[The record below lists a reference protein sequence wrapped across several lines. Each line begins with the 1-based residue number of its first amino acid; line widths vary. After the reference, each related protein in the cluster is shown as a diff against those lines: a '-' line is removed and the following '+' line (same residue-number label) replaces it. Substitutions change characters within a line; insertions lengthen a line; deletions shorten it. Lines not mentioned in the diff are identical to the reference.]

1 MKSKLI
7 YWLVYGGMWLFS
19 ALPFRVLYVLSDF
32 NYLLM
37 YHVGRYRRKVVREN
51 LEKSFPEKTEAERLQ
66 IERKFYRYLSDYMLE
81 DLKLLHMSAEDLC
94 QRMIYKNT
102 EQYLELTEKYGGIIV
117 MIPHYANY
125 EWLIGM
131 GSVMKPGDV
140 PVQVYKPLKDKY
152 LNELFKQIRSRFG
165 GYNIPKHSTAREIIK
180 LKREGKNMVVGLIT
194 DQWPSGDRYWTTF
207 MGQETAFL
215 NGAERIAKMM
225 NFPVFYCE
233 LTKTRRGY
241 CEAEFKLMTE
251 APKETVEGEIT
262 DMFAHELEQ
271 TIRREPA
278 YWLWSHKRWKFTK
291 KECEQKEQEELIKRK
306 DKFN

>member
-37 YHVGRYRRKVVREN
+37 YHVWRYRRKVVREN

-215 NGAERIAKMM
+215 NGAERIAKIM

-291 KECEQKEQEELIKRK
+291 KECEQKEQELIKRK

>member
-37 YHVGRYRRKVVREN
+37 YHVWRYRRKVVREN

-215 NGAERIAKMM
+215 NGAERIAKIM

-262 DMFAHELEQ
+262 DMFAHELDQ

-291 KECEQKEQEELIKRK
+291 KECEQKEQELIKRK
-306 DKFN
+306 DKR

>member
-125 EWLIGM
+125 EWLMGM

-207 MGQETAFL
+207 LGQETAFL

-262 DMFAHELEQ
+262 DMFAYELEQ

-306 DKFN
+306 DKR